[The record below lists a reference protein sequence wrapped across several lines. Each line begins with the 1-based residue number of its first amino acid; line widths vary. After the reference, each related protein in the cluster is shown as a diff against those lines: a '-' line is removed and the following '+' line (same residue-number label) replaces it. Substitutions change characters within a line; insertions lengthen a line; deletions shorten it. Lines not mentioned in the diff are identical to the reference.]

1 MGLNI
6 VAYRKLSLADFA
18 QGWGDCYLTIRVA
31 NKSERETWLESIEAA
46 KKSNDMAVLS
56 KSVRDICV
64 AVITGGLIMNTDS
77 DGKASPL
84 KIEVTDVPDVL
95 DAVNF
100 DWQMEIIGTSTGANR
115 LKAPTL
121 SA

>member
-6 VAYRKLSLADFA
+6 VAYRKLSLAEFA
-18 QGWGDCYLTIRVA
+18 EGWGDCYLTIRVA
-31 NKSERETWLESIEAA
+31 NERERESWMEMIEGA
-46 KKSNDMAVLS
+46 KTANDKDMLAS
-56 KSVRDICV
+56 SVREICV